1 MHKRRAFTL
10 VEVMVAVVI
19 VSVVIAALLQMQGNT
34 NHKLFNIKEMMKTN
48 QYNSFLLSLSDKYG
62 FESSKMDM
70 KRLVSEFELESDLR
84 RRLKGMKL
92 ELYYEE
98 LTTIDTS
105 ELDASSD
112 LNETSNTSLIFEI
125 GKTTLKTKDFTTQVI
140 RVKIQ

>member
-10 VEVMVAVVI
+10 MEVMVAVVI

-70 KRLVSEFELESDLR
+70 KRLVDEFELESDLR

-92 ELYYEE
+92 ELDYEE